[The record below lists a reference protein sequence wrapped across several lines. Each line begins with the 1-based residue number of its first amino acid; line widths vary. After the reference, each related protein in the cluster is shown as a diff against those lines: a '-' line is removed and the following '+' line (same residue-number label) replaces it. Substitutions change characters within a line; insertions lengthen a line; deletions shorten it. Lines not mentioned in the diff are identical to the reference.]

1 MSILDKLGFAFLIML
16 IGLMIVFFGLII
28 LICLIKLMSIIVGAL
43 TGKKKEQAA
52 PAPAPVV
59 EPGDGEGADAA
70 PRSATPEN
78 VAVAAEPAE
87 PEVVPAPVV
96 VPEPVAEAA
105 AEETGLENDELIAVI
120 TAALAAFNKDGNKT
134 LVVRSV
140 RRAAAKTPALGPK
153 AKNAKPNSLTAGLK
167 RKKADDGDQKPE
179 DKKPEDKKPESDKTD
194 GDQKPEDKKPEDKK
208 PEGGKSAVTGA
219 ES

>member
-1 MSILDKLGFAFLIML
+1 MSIFDKLGFAFLIML

-52 PAPAPVV
+52 PA
-59 EPGDGEGADAA
+59 
-70 PRSATPEN
+70 
-78 VAVAAEPAE
+78 
-87 PEVVPAPVV
+87 PAPVV

-140 RRAAAKTPALGPK
+140 RRAAAKTPAWAK
-153 AKNAKPNSLTAGLK
+153 AG
-167 RKKADDGDQKPE
+167 RADQLA
-179 DKKPEDKKPESDKTD
+179 SRF
-194 GDQKPEDKKPEDKK
+194 
-208 PEGGKSAVTGA
+208 
-219 ES
+219 

>member
-59 EPGDGEGADAA
+59 
-70 PRSATPEN
+70 
-78 VAVAAEPAE
+78 
-87 PEVVPAPVV
+87 

-140 RRAAAKTPALGPK
+140 RRADAKTPAWAK
-153 AKNAKPNSLTAGLK
+153 AG
-167 RKKADDGDQKPE
+167 RADQLA
-179 DKKPEDKKPESDKTD
+179 SRF
-194 GDQKPEDKKPEDKK
+194 
-208 PEGGKSAVTGA
+208 
-219 ES
+219 

>member
-43 TGKKKEQAA
+43 TGKKKEQAS
-52 PAPAPVV
+52 PA
-59 EPGDGEGADAA
+59 
-70 PRSATPEN
+70 
-78 VAVAAEPAE
+78 
-87 PEVVPAPVV
+87 PAPVV

-140 RRAAAKTPALGPK
+140 RRAAAKTPAWAK
-153 AKNAKPNSLTAGLK
+153 AG
-167 RKKADDGDQKPE
+167 RADQLA
-179 DKKPEDKKPESDKTD
+179 SRF
-194 GDQKPEDKKPEDKK
+194 
-208 PEGGKSAVTGA
+208 
-219 ES
+219 